1 MPINFPNSP
10 NTNDT
15 FTSGSVT
22 YKWDGEK
29 WIGLDSSLS
38 GGATPSQIVTG
49 NTNVQT
55 VDTGS
60 DGHVKIT
67 TEGSERL
74 RIDSSGRLLIGHTV
88 RETTSDFKLQIFGTD
103 FESSGVSQQRY
114 QNGQSGAS
122 LILAHSRSGTKGSH
136 TILQENDEF
145 GKIRFYGSDG
155 VDFVNYGAE
164 IIGRVDGTPGS
175 NDMPGRLEFLT
186 TADGAVVPETRMII
200 KSDGR
205 VGINSTIPAATLD
218 IHDIGSTG
226 PCLLLRGASITE
238 GDIVTVDGEALGF
251 GQWNVDS
258 STYTERLR
266 IGSDGDIGIGTH
278 SPDGRLHIT
287 SGDSGDC
294 EVIIEADED
303 NNNENDNPRLVF
315 MQDGGVRFGM
325 LGFGSGISNIGENVL
340 CAASGGG
347 SSGFSVATTQTNGWE
362 NAVRR
367 MHIDDTGTFDLYTT
381 RPPKF
386 RNTAGTV
393 AGALVTVMVQ
403 FNGKGTGTV
412 RNSINISSVGDL
424 GTGKYRVNIDHDMN
438 NDNYAAV
445 ASGGDDDTANDN
457 STCEVRNFEPGR
469 FDIYSEDVD
478 AGYVDRAN
486 ICGIVVTSSDINNWD
501 N

>member
-1 MPINFPNSP
+1 MAINFPNSP

-38 GGATPSQIVTG
+38 GGATPTQIVTG

-67 TEGSERL
+67 TEGTERL
-74 RIDSSGRLLIGHTV
+74 RIDPSGRLLIGHTV

-136 TILQENDEF
+136 TILQENDEY

-164 IIGRVDGTPGS
+164 ITGRVDGTPGS
-175 NDMPGRLEFLT
+175 NDMPGRLEFMT
-186 TADGAVVPETRMII
+186 TADGAVVPTTRMTI

-205 VGINSTIPAATLD
+205 IGINSAIPAATLD
-218 IHDIGSTG
+218 IHDLGSTG

-238 GDIVTVDGEALGF
+238 GDIVTPDGEALGF
-251 GQWNVDS
+251 GNWNYET

-266 IGSDGDIGIGTH
+266 IASDGDIGIGTH
-278 SPDGRLHIT
+278 SPNGRLHVT

-294 EVIIEADED
+294 ELIIEADED
-303 NNNENDNPRLVF
+303 NNDETDHPRLVF
-315 MQDGGVRFGM
+315 MQDGGVRMGM
-325 LGFGSGISNIGENVL
+325 LGFVSGMSNIGENVL
-340 CAASGGG
+340 TLASGGG
-347 SSGFSVATTQTNGWE
+347 SSGFTVATTQTDGWE
-362 NAVRR
+362 NATRR

-386 RNTAGTV
+386 RNTGGTISAAV
-393 AGALVTVMVQ
+393 VTVMVQ
-403 FNGKGTGTV
+403 FNGKGTGTI

-424 GTGKYRVNIDHDMN
+424 GTGKYRVNIDNDMN

-445 ASGGDDDTANDN
+445 ACGGDDDTANDN
-457 STCEVRNFEPGR
+457 ATFEVRNFESGR

-478 AGYVDRAN
+478 SGYVDRAN
-486 ICGIVVTSSDINNWD
+486 MCAHVVTNSEIANYD